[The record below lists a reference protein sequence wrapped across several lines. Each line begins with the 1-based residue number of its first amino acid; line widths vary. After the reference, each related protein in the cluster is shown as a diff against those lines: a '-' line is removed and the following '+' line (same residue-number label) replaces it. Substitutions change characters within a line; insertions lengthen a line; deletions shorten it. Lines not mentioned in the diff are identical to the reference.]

1 MAINQQHELHQRRSG
16 RNKALGLVLGGF
28 VVLVFGVTVVK
39 LSSGQMI
46 EGYDHSVRPSITV
59 PDNG

>member
-1 MAINQQHELHQRRSG
+1 MAINPTHELHQRRGG
-16 RNKALGLVLGGF
+16 RNRAVGFVLAAF

-46 EGYDHSVRPSITV
+46 EAYDHTVRPSITV
-59 PDNG
+59 ADE